1 MREFVEKNKVLLKI
15 LFVFLIIINFCEI
28 SFATENFENKLELL
42 ERRLNIETGVS
53 ILTIIICFVL
63 VVAAFFT
70 IIVSLFFYNKIPRTA
85 LYVIITI
92 CILIICVIS
101 ILFGEEMTVFCN
113 DVLEYQMQMDGKKYN

>member
-113 DVLEYQMQMDGKKYN
+113 DGLEYQMQMVGKKYN